1 MAHTRKQE
9 IINYILR
16 IYLIHLYILRLQNL
30 VNTENTEQIFS

>member
-1 MAHTRKQE
+1 MAYTRKQE

-30 VNTENTEQIFS
+30 QDHRKH